1 MSDDESV
8 MSSVQLDECLS
19 SFDRDDVTTARSRDR
34 DDVTDDNVADWILSH
49 SDVTSG
55 HNAAGH
61 HRPVLLDVI
70 RALTQCFYIHV
81 LFYQL
86 NFCASVFTLYLTCL
100 YSLAHPF

>member
-1 MSDDESV
+1 MVADDESV

-34 DDVTDDNVADWILSH
+34 DDVTDDNVADWILNH

-55 HNAAGH
+55 RDATG

-70 RALTQCFYIHV
+70 
-81 LFYQL
+81 
-86 NFCASVFTLYLTCL
+86 YLL
-100 YSLAHPF
+100 